1 MCAVMEENKQNL
13 EFIAPEV
20 KVVEIS
26 GQARLCQGSTQAEAT
41 GTYDLDGLNAL
52 DRKAL

>member
-1 MCAVMEENKQNL
+1 MEGKKQHL

-26 GQARLCQGSTQAEAT
+26 GQARLCQASPEVEAKAQS
-41 GTYDLDGLNAL
+41 LEM
-52 DRKAL
+52 DRSPYEKVYF

>member
-1 MCAVMEENKQNL
+1 MEEKIKEL
-13 EFIAPEV
+13 EFIEPEV

-41 GTYDLDGLNAL
+41 GTKTYDLDGLNAL
-52 DRKAL
+52 DRHELL